1 MKKVLISGPFRYRL
15 PIIYSAYRHQ
25 LTTFTLYCGLKQQL
39 DVSYSSSYQPLT
51 RDLREYDFMVIFGF
65 KLIEHVGN
73 SAIGI
78 DKEA

>member
-25 LTTFTLYCGLKQQL
+25 LTTFTLYCRLNQQL
-39 DVSYSSSYQPLT
+39 EALYSSPYLSLT
-51 RDLREYDFMVIFGF
+51 CDLREHDFMVIFGF
-65 KLIEHVGN
+65 KLIEYVGD
-73 SAIGI
+73 SAVGI